1 VERRVGVRVV
11 VGLDVPDD
19 QPAVPVDGEVHQAE
33 RPVDGLED
41 EPARDHRSERDDTGI
56 DQPGSRGAGGARS
69 LAGGLIH
76 SVNHIRPRGG
86 ARRVAVVGHTGRH
99 AYADRTRVGRSGRA
113 MSVVHLV
120 SSGPL
125 LLAIPVAAAAGAVT
139 FLSPCCLPLVP
150 GYLAY
155 ITGMSGA
162 DATAAPAGELAVEG
176 AAGTAAVAAEAG
188 GGVTTQARTKAAAP
202 AARHTGRTVAG
213 TALFVAGFS
222 AVFALTGLAVGGL
235 GQLFS
240 AHDSLLTQVLGGVT
254 IVLGLLF
261 FGAFDRFMFAGRV
274 FKPSVMP
281 RAGLTGAPLLGVLF
295 GIGWTPCIG
304 PTLEAVQTLS
314 FSTGT
319 AARGAFLALVYGLG
333 LGIPFLI
340 VAALFERTLSVMA
353 FFKRHARLVTGI
365 GGILLIALGLFE
377 ATGTWTTA
385 VAWMHTHWFQTY
397 TPQL

>member
-1 VERRVGVRVV
+1 
-11 VGLDVPDD
+11 
-19 QPAVPVDGEVHQAE
+19 
-33 RPVDGLED
+33 
-41 EPARDHRSERDDTGI
+41 
-56 DQPGSRGAGGARS
+56 
-69 LAGGLIH
+69 
-76 SVNHIRPRGG
+76 
-86 ARRVAVVGHTGRH
+86 
-99 AYADRTRVGRSGRA
+99 
-113 MSVVHLV
+113 MSVVSLV

-162 DATAAPAGELAVEG
+162 DATAAPAGELAAEG
-176 AAGTAAVAAEAG
+176 AAAAADSTVASAEAEAG
-188 GGVTTQARTKAAAP
+188 GVTTRALAKATATP
-202 AARHTGRTVAG
+202 ARHTGRTVAG

-240 AHDSLLTQVLGGVT
+240 AHDSLLTRVLGGVT

-281 RAGLTGAPLLGVLF
+281 RAGLAGAPLLGVLF

-304 PTLEAVQTLS
+304 PTLTAVLALS
-314 FSTGT
+314 LQSGT
-319 AARGAFLALVYGLG
+319 AARGAFLAFVYGLG

-340 VAALFERTLSVMA
+340 VAVAFQRMVRVLS
-353 FFKRHARLVTGI
+353 FFKRNARLVSRI
-365 GGILLIALGLFE
+365 GGLMLVAVGLLE
-377 ATGTWTTA
+377 VTGAWTAAVTWL
-385 VAWMHTHWFQTY
+385 HTHWFSGY
-397 TPQL
+397 NLPI